1 MNKEKWIQCA
11 LEKGMESFE
20 IYQSSQTE
28 KEFTWYEGDLD
39 TFVTSRILGTAIRGI
54 YNGKMANMALESVK
68 EEKMESVIDQLIM
81 QAKII
86 TTTEDESL
94 RKPEPI
100 DYVKRNTDVV
110 YPSIEEVKELLAKLE
125 KEILGYDERV
135 KQVSTLSY
143 SYSKEKRSIYNSLGM
158 DVEEADQG
166 QFLVASVVVGKDEEV
181 RDGFHVLV
189 IDQIDKVDIKEFVET
204 LCDKALNKL
213 GAKTL
218 KTQVSPVIFERNA
231 MTSLFSAFVG
241 LYKGDL
247 IYKEISPIKDKLN
260 QSIYS
265 EKITVIDN
273 PRNTDSLNQMSFDD
287 EGCPTREKKV
297 VDCGVFKTPLM
308 DTKAGICLNMESTGN
323 GFKAGY
329 AGKVGIS
336 AMNMYIVP
344 GESTL
349 EDMCKKMDKGLLI
362 TSLSGLHA
370 GIDFASTNFSLQCQ
384 GFWIE
389 NGERTHYA
397 TLITVAGN
405 FLELMN
411 KVVEVGNDLDWSY
424 RSMACPS
431 IYFEQCSIGGE

>member
-11 LEKGMESFE
+11 LEKGMTSFE
-20 IYQSSQTE
+20 IYQSFQTE

-39 TFVTSRILGTAIRGI
+39 TFVTSRILGTAIRGV

-68 EEKMESVIDQLIM
+68 DEEMDAIIEQLIM

-86 TTTEDESL
+86 TTTEEESL
-94 RKPEPI
+94 RKPEPFS
-100 DYVKRNTDVV
+100 YVKRETNVK
-110 YPSIEEVKELLAKLE
+110 YPSIEEVKELLATIE
-125 KEILGYDERV
+125 KEILAYDERV
-135 KQVSTLSY
+135 KQVSSLSY
-143 SYSKEKRSIYNSLGM
+143 SYSKDSRSITNSLGM
-158 DVEEADQG
+158 DVSEADQG
-166 QFLVASVVVGKDEEV
+166 QFLVASVVVGKGEEI

-189 IDQIDKVDIKEFVET
+189 IDQIENVDVQDFVQT
-204 LCDKALNKL
+204 LCNKALEKL
-213 GAKTL
+213 DAKTL
-218 KTQVSPVIFERNA
+218 KSQTCPVIFERNA

-247 IYKEISPIKDKLN
+247 IYKEISPIKDKLG

-273 PRNTDSLNQMSFDD
+273 PRNTDSLNQLSFDD

-297 VDCGVFKTPLM
+297 VDQGVFITPLM
-308 DTKAGICLNMESTGN
+308 DTKAGICLNKESTGN

-329 AGKVGIS
+329 AGKVGVS

-344 GESTL
+344 GDVSL
-349 EDMCKKMDKGLLI
+349 EDMCEKMNEGLLI

-389 NGERTHYA
+389 NGKKSHYA

-411 KVVEVGNDLDWSY
+411 NVVEVGNDLDWSY

-431 IYFEQCSIGGE
+431 IYFTQCSIGGE